1 MTPQEFAK
9 DMTFMGLAYNK
20 EFTKDQLNVWY
31 SFFNEADEKDFRK
44 AITRLITKEKFMPSI
59 SDIKSEIASLNN
71 PALQLKPEEAWDK
84 VEKAISKYGFYNSED
99 AEASFDPFTAY
110 VVRHMGG
117 FRKLCLSE
125 DGDWTRKNFMKLF
138 EDMSETKKELHLF
151 SEPQMTLPEL
161 QRMAEL
167 KTQSVNMIGIDET

>member
-9 DMTFMGLAYNK
+9 SMTFLGLAYNK

-31 SFFNEADEKDFRK
+31 SFFTDEEDQDFRK

-59 SDIKSEIASLNN
+59 ADIKKEIAEIKHPS
-71 PALQLKPEEAWDK
+71 LQLKPDEAWAK
-84 VEKAISKYGFYNSED
+84 VDKAISKYGYYNADE

-117 FRKLCLSE
+117 FRKICMSE
-125 DGDWTRKNFMKLF
+125 DGDWTRKNFMRLF
-138 EDMSETKKELHLF
+138 EDMSETKRELHLF

-161 QRMAEL
+161 QRMAEI
-167 KTQSVNMIGIDET
+167 KTENRIMIEADKN